1 MTTLDEQLRHIFE
14 TYHTIAVV
22 GMSRNPDKPAYEVPT
37 YLAEQGYTIYPVN
50 PLASEI
56 DGRPC
61 YPSLSAVPGPID
73 IVEVFRPSQDALAVV
88 EEAVRRHQE
97 RGDVQV
103 IWLQLGIVNEAA
115 RQLAE
120 AAGILFVQNRCMY
133 ADHVRLYG
141 LR

>member
-1 MTTLDEQLRHIFE
+1 MTQDEQLRFIFE

-22 GMSRNPDKPAYEVPT
+22 GMSRNPGKAAYHVPT

-50 PLASEI
+50 PSAADI
-56 DGRPC
+56 DGRTC
-61 YPSLSAVPGPID
+61 YPSLSAVPDSID

-97 RGDVQV
+97 RGDVHV
-103 IWLQLGIVNEAA
+103 IWLQQGIINEAA
-115 RQLAE
+115 RELAE
-120 AAGILFVQNRCMY
+120 AAGIRFVQNRCMY

-141 LR
+141 RR